1 MRHSVLATFLM
12 RHILASPYSC
22 HSTFLPLHI
31 LATPLFLPCYILA
44 MSLFCRANVCRAVP
58 HSCQVAIFSCHW
70 FTSQMIFILFLD
82 CPKKA
87 MYNNNIAVEATIDL
101 PKNSY

>member
-1 MRHSVLATFLM
+1 M

-44 MSLFCRANVCRAVP
+44 MSLFCRANVCRAAFMPSCNLLVP
-58 HSCQVAIFSCHW
+58 LVYLTDDFHSVFGLSKEGDVQ
-70 FTSQMIFILFLD
+70 
-82 CPKKA
+82 
-87 MYNNNIAVEATIDL
+87 
-101 PKNSY
+101 